1 VSNVSD
7 LFPAG
12 GGNNTIDMVASGAL
26 SNGDKVILQSDGT
39 VKVVGLDSISL
50 ALPAASSVQY
60 YSASTGRSFIQTN
73 PYNTSQFVVAYTL
86 GSNDYAYCVVGTVT
100 GTVISFNT
108 PTAFS
113 TVASTI
119 TGLTFDKKTSGS
131 FVVAFHTS
139 STEYGTVIVG
149 NISGS
154 SLTFGTPVVYY
165 SGEATLV
172 AVAFDPTAAGVFV
185 ITFRAGSYSI
195 NSGIAIVGTVSS
207 TTVSFGS
214 GTTVN
219 GGRTTVYDIQ
229 FDPNQT
235 GTFIITYGDNSS
247 SNYGTLIAG
256 TRSGNSLSFGSEYRL
271 DNRYATGIFLSFDP
285 HTSGRFM
292 VGFTDSGSS
301 NKGVTMVG
309 TISGNSISLGS
320 AQVFNTS
327 NTDHV
332 NPVWDTST
340 ANAFIL
346 IYRNYGNNGY
356 GTVIQGTVS
365 STTATFG
372 TNTVYVSV
380 STSWPTPI
388 DIGSNIGKIVV
399 TYKDITNSGAGTAIL
414 LQLPAQI
421 TNLTSTNLLGIA
433 QATVADTETLKVE
446 TLGGLSTN
454 LSGLTIGSKYYVQ
467 DDGTTTTSSSGQ
479 FLGRA
484 VTATTINM
492 KDFT

>member
-1 VSNVSD
+1 MLSD
-7 LFPAG
+7 LKDSG
-12 GGNNTIDMVASGAL
+12 GSGKSIELVASGAL

-292 VGFTDSGSS
+292 VGFTDSGSIS